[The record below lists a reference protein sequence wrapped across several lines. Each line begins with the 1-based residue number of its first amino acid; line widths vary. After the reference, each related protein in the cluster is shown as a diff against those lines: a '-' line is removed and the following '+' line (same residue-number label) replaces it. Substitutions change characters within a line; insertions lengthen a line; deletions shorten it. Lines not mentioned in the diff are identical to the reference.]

1 LPVFTQKLYSKIAIT
16 FLVGRKNALKTV
28 PYEMPDGTTKQVN
41 ICLAVQKCM
50 QHYFSER
57 IKNPMFILFP
67 SLLPY
72 TFTSASDRRY
82 GRNNDA
88 VNNGIM

>member
-1 LPVFTQKLYSKIAIT
+1 
-16 FLVGRKNALKTV
+16 
-28 PYEMPDGTTKQVN
+28 MPDGTTKQVN